1 MCDIIIDT
9 QYGVISDLRIDMM
22 MMVVVLCCS
31 SVVVLELS
39 SSSIS
44 FFIIIVQQYN
54 DDDHLLML
62 QKRAFAFG
70 RSKQRR
76 TCLAAPVENSSRLT
90 EVRHRT

>member
-31 SVVVLELS
+31 SVVMLVS

-44 FFIIIVQQYN
+44 FFYYYCSTIMMMI
-54 DDDHLLML
+54 
-62 QKRAFAFG
+62 
-70 RSKQRR
+70 
-76 TCLAAPVENSSRLT
+76 CLCCSELSLSVGASSGGPAPAAPVEDSSRLT